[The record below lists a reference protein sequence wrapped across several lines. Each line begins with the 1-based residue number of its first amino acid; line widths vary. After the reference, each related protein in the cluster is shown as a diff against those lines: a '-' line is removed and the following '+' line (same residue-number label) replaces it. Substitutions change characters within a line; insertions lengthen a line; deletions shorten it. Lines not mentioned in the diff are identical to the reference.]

1 MAEKTSKKKIIKYR
15 KYLGLNIGTVLFG
28 IVFVYMIVCMVL
40 YLTSSHIAPYEV
52 TKGTLSG
59 NYKYTALALK
69 SESIIEA
76 PESGSVTYYA
86 REGTEIATNGI
97 ICSVNETGK
106 TTTQPSVTSTETT
119 VSALSTDSETDGTI
133 SESESAGET
142 SAKETETVST
152 SSSDPVSGKL
162 SSADAEKLRSAA
174 SSYSIN
180 FSGQDFQKAYE
191 MKADVE
197 SAVLDLY
204 AEDIYGSESDNTLF
218 NICRTT
224 EPGIVVYSVDGF
236 ENVTPEDVTAE
247 MFNTKSYSKE
257 NLRLKSSTKSGDAL
271 YKLITEESWSLM
283 IPIDNKIASELTDQS
298 SVTIRFLKDGT
309 TATSSVSVIQNGTTY
324 FAQLELDDSVIRFA
338 SDRFLDIELLLNK
351 KSGLKIPKSAIEQR
365 NFYVI
370 PEEYAITNEDNTD
383 EITLLMETYNNSGK
397 SEQKYVTATVYEKVD
412 DKYYVDINKFSEG
425 DYVVK
430 KNSTNKYRIEETAS
444 LQGVYNINKGY
455 AVFREVTVIA
465 DNEEYCIVED
475 GSTFGLAQYDH
486 IALDAN
492 TVSDDQI
499 L

>member
-1 MAEKTSKKKIIKYR
+1 MAEKNNKKKIVKYR

-28 IVFVYMIVCMVL
+28 IVFVYMLVCMFL

-69 SESIIEA
+69 SESIVAA
-76 PESGSVTYYA
+76 PESGAVTYYA
-86 REGTEIATNGI
+86 REGTEIAMNGV
-97 ICSVNETGK
+97 ICSVNETGTVK
-106 TTTQPSVTSTETT
+106 STERTEAT
-119 VSALSTDSETDGTI
+119 
-133 SESESAGET
+133 ESD
-142 SAKETETVST
+142 
-152 SSSDPVSGKL
+152 SSDEYTEAASSGKL
-162 SSADAEKLRSAA
+162 SSDDAKKLRSAA
-174 SSYSIN
+174 ASYSIN

-204 AEDIYGSESDNTLF
+204 AEDAYGNASENSLF
-218 NICRTT
+218 NLCRTS

-236 ENVTPEDVTAE
+236 EDITPEDVTTN
-247 MFNTKSYSKE
+247 MFNTKSYDKE
-257 NLRLKSSTKSGDAL
+257 NLRLKSSAKSGDAL
-271 YKLITEESWSLM
+271 YKLITDENWSLM
-283 IPIDNKIASELTDQS
+283 IPIDNNIASELTDQS
-298 SVTIRFLKDGT
+298 SVSIRFLKDGT
-309 TATSSVSVIQNGTTY
+309 TTTSSVSVIQNGATY
-324 FAQLELDDSVIRFA
+324 FAQLNLEDSVIRFA
-338 SDRFLDIELLLNK
+338 SDRFLEIELLLNK
-351 KSGLKIPKSAIEQR
+351 KTGLKIPKSAIEQR

-370 PEEYAITNEDNTD
+370 PEEYAISNEDNDD
-383 EITLLMETYNNSGK
+383 EITLLLETYNNSGK
-397 SEQKYVTATVYEKVD
+397 SEQRYVTTTVYEKVD

-425 DYVVK
+425 DYIVK
-430 KNSTNKYRIEETAS
+430 KGSTNKYRIEETAS

-455 AVFREVTVIA
+455 AIFREVKVIA